1 MSQFK
6 TICREVIRHRFRLV
20 TADVKVTRP
29 AEGGSCVAK
38 RIEISMEWQPIETA
52 PRDGTRILL
61 YRPLADRTNDDPI
74 DIKRGVPRDNGCWG
88 ETIPAG
94 LSGENY
100 TDGACRA
107 THWMPLPEAPNV

>member
-38 RIEISMEWQPIETA
+38 RIEISP
-52 PRDGTRILL
+52 DG
-61 YRPLADRTNDDPI
+61 Y
-74 DIKRGVPRDNGCWG
+74 G
-88 ETIPAG
+88 IPAHLHG
-94 LSGENY
+94 
-100 TDGACRA
+100 
-107 THWMPLPEAPNV
+107 